1 MLSSQGHMHDSV
13 DISVL
18 VPVLNEEES
27 LPELN
32 ERLEKTLGAMGRTYE
47 ILYINDGSTDNTE
60 VLLEGFR
67 QKNPRIKIIEFNRNY
82 GQTWPSSPDSSAPS
96 DGP

>member
-1 MLSSQGHMHDSV
+1 MESRL

-32 ERLEKTLGAMGRTYE
+32 ERLRTALQSTGESYE
-47 ILYINDGSTDNTE
+47 IIYTNDGSTDRTQE
-60 VLLEGFR
+60 MLEHF
-67 QKNPRIKIIEFNRNY
+67 
-82 GQTWPSSPDSSAPS
+82 
-96 DGP
+96 GPTTRG